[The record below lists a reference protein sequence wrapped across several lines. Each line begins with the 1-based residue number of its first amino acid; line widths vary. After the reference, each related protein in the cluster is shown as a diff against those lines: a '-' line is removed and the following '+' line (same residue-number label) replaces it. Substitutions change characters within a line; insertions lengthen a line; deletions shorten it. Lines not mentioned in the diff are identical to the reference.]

1 MCLFLD
7 FEDVE
12 ALPFPLFPRVVAGDV
27 SGRVYDGEDPAL
39 IDVDYTDEAT
49 AVTVHFAGFRSSR
62 CGGLSHFQW
71 AVGEGWEGEQR
82 ESLMTFTDR
91 GIVVVDAASGGGY
104 AQVCCMCMVYS
115 SIWCFCL

>member
-1 MCLFLD
+1 M
-7 FEDVE
+7 
-12 ALPFPLFPRVVAGDV
+12 AGDV

-49 AVTVHFAGFRSSR
+49 AVTVHFAGFRSSQ